1 MLSSFLRVQP
11 ILFWEMSLLYIFL
24 QSVQIASNSH
34 LNDFCPINT
43 RNVKT
48 GMGHWD
54 RNKIKAGRVRCFRDC
69 FFFWS
74 CMTFVIDNLLLKL
87 CEPQFKL
94 RTLWKIRIGDVFR
107 EERF

>member
-24 QSVQIASNSH
+24 QSVQIASNTH

-43 RNVKT
+43 GNVKT

-54 RNKIKAGRVRCFRDC
+54 RNKIKAGRERCTEDVDVDER
-69 FFFWS
+69 
-74 CMTFVIDNLLLKL
+74 CM
-87 CEPQFKL
+87 
-94 RTLWKIRIGDVFR
+94 
-107 EERF
+107 